1 MTHRNLGAGL
11 LTALALAWP
20 VDIAMMPSPASA
32 SISTDF
38 SAQRRAPDAPDHLLR
53 IDVVLP
59 VRPGDRVPITV
70 RHAGAGLVPRAIPG
84 VRAELS
90 PQERRLASWRQ
101 LPREHLPVHHQHQV
115 FAGIIRIGPG
125 AKASGTPVR
134 KSNLGTSITMVGA
147 PRARRSMSYR
157 PEGVIIA
164 RRRVAVLRALIFPPT
179 IVSLYFA
186 DT

>member
-90 PQERRLASWRQ
+90 PQERRLEGVRPAVSAV
-101 LPREHLPVHHQHQV
+101 PRIE
-115 FAGIIRIGPG
+115 FEFCAGFVSSVPRPAGP
-125 AKASGTPVR
+125 R
-134 KSNLGTSITMVGA
+134 
-147 PRARRSMSYR
+147 RARHECMDCSGAHYR
-157 PEGVIIA
+157 GA
-164 RRRVAVLRALIFPPT
+164 
-179 IVSLYFA
+179 
-186 DT
+186 